1 MKKVFI
7 LGFMAALVFC
17 GCQEE
22 LEINGLALKT
32 FTASIEDSYSG
43 GDTKTSLDGYGNVLW
58 TKGDQVSVFDGST
71 VNVQYQVTDDSDGK
85 TSASLNKVTSSGYT
99 AGTEI
104 GNNVAYYPYS
114 SETELA
120 KNGTEYVI
128 SGVTLPATQAYAQAS
143 FANGA
148 FPMAAITGS
157 IEDNNLGFKNVLGG
171 LKLQLKGTAKIA
183 SISISGNADE
193 ILCGSANVFVSTTA
207 VPEISLTDASAK
219 TVTLNCGT
227 EGVQLNADTVTPFI
241 IALPPMTME
250 SGFAVTVKD
259 TDGKQMEIKTAKSQ
273 TITRSSLLKMPAV
286 EYVGEESG
294 DDSGD
299 ESGEIDYLKE
309 PFTITSVGE
318 TSVSFVKSGSPAD
331 ITLEY
336 RKNSDD
342 WAAYTIGDAIALA
355 DGDALQFRAGEDGN
369 VAMGYYI
376 NDVFGYYCVNVT
388 GDGNVDASGNVMS
401 LLDRTLSKQSLLEK
415 SFFGL
420 FGECKKLV
428 NAANLKLPAT
438 TLAERCYAVMFCE
451 CTGLTTAPKLPA
463 TTLAECCY
471 ISMFNGC
478 TSLTTAPKLPAT
490 TLAECCYISM
500 FNGCTSLTVAP
511 DLPATNLANSCYSH
525 MFNGCTGLTTAPKLP
540 ATTLAECCYISMF
553 NGCTNL
559 TVAPD
564 LPATNLANSCY
575 AYMFN
580 GCTGLTT
587 APELPATT
595 LASSCYSH
603 MFYGCTSLMA
613 APDLLATNLEED
625 SYAYMFYNCK
635 QLNYVKALFKSGMF
649 YPTDDTDDNDE
660 IIYNCSTQS
669 WLGGVSSSGTFIKG
683 QGAIWKTEGTSGVP
697 SGWIAQRDGVAFSV
711 SDDKK
716 VIFTEGNLY
725 WDGSAFCFETKQY
738 QYPTTR
744 NDNHIGY
751 FYWTKWSDFYS
762 KNAAYMPYATVFS
775 SSGSA
780 DTFWCCEF
788 GNSLT
793 VNNISGYYNLS
804 NEEWNYLFSS
814 RANSKELYKIGVT
827 VSGKSDCL
835 IIAPDDY
842 AGTIAST
849 YSYNDWRNAE
859 SYGLVCLPSTYYCD
873 ASNTLKDEELF
884 PGYWSSG
891 QIDNY
896 GSVLAIKNYYN
907 NAQFVPSTRWGVER
921 SCALPIRLVRNL

>member
-1 MKKVFI
+1 
-7 LGFMAALVFC
+7 MAALVFC

-478 TSLTTAPKLPAT
+478 T
-490 TLAECCYISM
+490 
-500 FNGCTSLTVAP
+500 
-511 DLPATNLANSCYSH
+511 
-525 MFNGCTGLTTAPKLP
+525 
-540 ATTLAECCYISMF
+540 
-553 NGCTNL
+553 NL